1 MLAYYH
7 EGRQSHST
15 KLGPGILT
23 GNNAINSIS
32 INEASLERTKNKR
45 DSKISGLAST
55 RSFTFLSS
63 SANSSASR
71 IIFSI
76 CSSVKR
82 PLSLVM
88 VIFSLL
94 PVPCKYRVPWTI
106 DCWFPKKATSIYRCI
121 YIVYYTK
128 TKAIGGTH
136 KWIDLETSPRLH
148 SYQSPYT
155 SQIPLGH
162 PGSLS
167 FGHFPCIISF
177 RLPLSSAP
185 TFKIPLESISKVTSI
200 WGWPRGAGGIP
211 PSSNLTLGWGYLRVQ
226 MNSSWEIHAN
236 YWQGW
241 KWLQKFW
248 WNFTESTFSGKVLQ
262 RCFQTY
268 FIGMYIII
276 RTLFNY
282 SKPNFGKASNLPNKW
297 LSLVMGRSP
306 WWLKLTNEE
315 SSRAVKDFLYMI
327 GFLTVKS
334 WMFIKYHVR
343 WFYVM
348 SFFGSYCWHTQY
360 YAKHNEYQNYLGD
373 RSSFKCNTVPIQQVQ
388 ATFIDLNVHSW
399 LVVLICG
406 EGLRLLGGNHLRVG
420 VSRVN
425 TGKMLI
431 FGWMWWQWWG
441 YHEITTL
448 QIFQ

>member
-1 MLAYYH
+1 MAWHPHVPSPSCPHLQTLQPH
-7 EGRQSHST
+7 G
-15 KLGPGILT
+15 
-23 GNNAINSIS
+23 
-32 INEASLERTKNKR
+32 
-45 DSKISGLAST
+45 
-55 RSFTFLSS
+55 SS
-63 SANSSASR
+63 SRSVPRSNGPCRWWWWSSRSCRCLANTG
-71 IIFSI
+71 
-76 CSSVKR
+76 CHGLLTVD
-82 PLSLVM
+82 SLKK
-88 VIFSLL
+88 LL
-94 PVPCKYRVPWTI
+94 VYI
-106 DCWFPKKATSIYRCI
+106 DV

-360 YAKHNEYQNYLGD
+360 YANITNIKITWTIIH
-373 RSSFKCNTVPIQQVQ
+373 
-388 ATFIDLNVHSW
+388 HS
-399 LVVLICG
+399 
-406 EGLRLLGGNHLRVG
+406 NP
-420 VSRVN
+420 
-425 TGKMLI
+425 
-431 FGWMWWQWWG
+431 
-441 YHEITTL
+441 TL
-448 QIFQ
+448 FQSNKFRRPS